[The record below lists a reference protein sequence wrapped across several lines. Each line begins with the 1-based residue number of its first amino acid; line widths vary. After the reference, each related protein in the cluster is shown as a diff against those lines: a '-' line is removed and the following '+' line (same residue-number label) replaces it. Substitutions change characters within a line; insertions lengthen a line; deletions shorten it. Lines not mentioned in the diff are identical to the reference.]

1 MWALSYRD
9 SMSDIEPIAGKGDRA
24 LFADPGR
31 VREDLQMLT
40 SALRRG
46 WQVPDDVRAEALRV
60 TAEMMRTTTHDRD
73 RIASIKLL
81 VQMRKDDIEALALLD
96 KIGRL
101 ETGEATER
109 IELKPVT
116 FERRD

>member
-9 SMSDIEPIAGKGDRA
+9 SMSDIVPMEGQGGSP
-24 LFADPGR
+24 LFKDPHHI
-31 VREDLQMLT
+31 REDLRTLT
-40 SALRRG
+40 AALRAG
-46 WQVPDDVRAEALRV
+46 WDVPADVRTDARDIA
-60 TAEMMRTTTHDRD
+60 ASIMRSSPVDRD
-73 RIASIKLL
+73 RIAAVRLL
-81 VQMRKDDIEALALLD
+81 VQMRKDDVEALALLD

-101 ETGEATER
+101 DSGEATER